1 MRSPCVRLTIGQ
13 VMGVVAVAAVGLA
26 LGLTLERHRSPF
38 AGPFVLAIAI
48 NAGWVRYRQ
57 GLGTAGTAVVA
68 LTAALGALQ
77 FSWWAVPGTGFL
89 VLAAL
94 CGAAPLTWWAAG
106 PGTVRVVACQV
117 MWGIVALGLAPIV
130 ALVVSLS
137 LGFLLGMR

>member
-1 MRSPCVRLTIGQ
+1 MRLPRVRLTIGQ
-13 VMGVVAVAAVGLA
+13 VMIAVAAVAVALA
-26 LGLTLERHRSPF
+26 LGRHLGPLT
-38 AGPFVLAIAI
+38 GPFVLAIAV
-48 NAGWVRYRQ
+48 NAACVRYRQ
-57 GLGTAGTAVVA
+57 GLGAAGTAVVA

-130 ALVVSLS
+130 ALVVSLP
-137 LGFLLGMR
+137 LGLQLSMLR